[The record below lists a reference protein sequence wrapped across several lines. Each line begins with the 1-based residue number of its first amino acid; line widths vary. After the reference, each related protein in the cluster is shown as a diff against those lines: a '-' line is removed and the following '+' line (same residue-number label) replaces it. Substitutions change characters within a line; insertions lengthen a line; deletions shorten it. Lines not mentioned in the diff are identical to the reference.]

1 MFERL
6 IGGSRNVLRF
16 KISDRITAEDV
27 RDMSRIMADAIAASG
42 KIRLL
47 IEIEGFRYME
57 PEALREKL
65 EFVRDHAKNIEK
77 MAVVSDR
84 TWIKAWLKV
93 GTFFTHKEGEHF
105 NRAEIQAAWE
115 WVRQ

>member
-1 MFERL
+1 MFQQL
-6 IGGSRNVLRF
+6 GGGSGNVLGF
-16 KISDRITAEDV
+16 KIGESITGEDV
-27 RDMSRIMADAIAASG
+27 HEMSTMMADAIAASG

-47 IEIEGFRYME
+47 IEIDGFRHME
-57 PEALREKL
+57 PEALLEKL
-65 EFVRDHAKNIEK
+65 KFTRDHLKDIEK

-93 GTFFTHKEGEHF
+93 GGLLTHIEVEHF
-105 NRAEIQAAWE
+105 NRAETESAWN